1 MNKFYCHSICF
12 LFTLLCLLF
21 PLEQFA
27 QSMFG
32 NGAGVARPTVEMI
45 ILNHGDLKAIKDVT
59 QFNLVFD
66 YSGMRVSFFKTEE
79 EFMTNKEK
87 ELSAK
92 GPEKVEIWKTGWI
105 NAKKEKYPPAF
116 ERNLNKVIAKRNMKA
131 TLNADSS
138 KYTLMVKTL
147 FIEPGL
153 YYGLGYQNSYVSFKY
168 EFYQTG
174 NPEPLLTLIED
185 NVNGRYDGPS
195 FAEAR
200 IAGGYSNAGR
210 LLGNYILK
218 ALKDK
223 K

>member
-1 MNKFYCHSICF
+1 MM
-12 LFTLLCLLF
+12 L
-21 PLEQFA
+21 
-27 QSMFG
+27 
-32 NGAGVARPTVEMI
+32 
-45 ILNHGDLKAIKDVT
+45 
-59 QFNLVFD
+59 
-66 YSGMRVSFFKTEE
+66 
-79 EFMTNKEK
+79 
-87 ELSAK
+87 
-92 GPEKVEIWKTGWI
+92 W
-105 NAKKEKYPPAF
+105 
-116 ERNLNKVIAKRNMKA
+116 
-131 TLNADSS
+131 
-138 KYTLMVKTL
+138 KTL